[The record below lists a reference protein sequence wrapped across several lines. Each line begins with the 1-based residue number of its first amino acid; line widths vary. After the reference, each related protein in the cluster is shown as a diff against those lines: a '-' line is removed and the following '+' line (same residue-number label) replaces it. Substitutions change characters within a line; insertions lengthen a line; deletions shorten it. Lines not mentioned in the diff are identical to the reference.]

1 MNGTVGATTSFKPSP
16 SGSLGLGAEWWR
28 PVPPTGGQA
37 GASQAESIVAD
48 GTRAGTAP
56 FVALVAFIIILL
68 LAPQALFPVLSPFR
82 LALLAA
88 VGGIAAHALDR
99 FLAHRPISIVTR
111 EIVLAACL
119 AAWALVGVPFSYW
132 PGGSISLLLDLFIK
146 SLAIFWLI
154 ANIVDTPERFRAVT
168 LTLVIASVPLAAV
181 AIMHFLS
188 GDIAPGG
195 NYQDYKRIVGY
206 NAPLTQNPNDLAL
219 TLNLLLPFSVA
230 HLIRARGA
238 LARSILTGVVLLVTA
253 AIVLTFSRAGFL
265 ALATM
270 LALYLWKLSRS
281 TQRHWALVMV
291 LVALLSVAFL
301 PGSYIHR
308 IGTITNM
315 QTDRS
320 GSSQARWD
328 GMVAA
333 TRLALQHP
341 LLGVGA
347 GMNILALNE
356 ARGPLWKEVHNVYLE
371 YGADLGLP
379 GLALFLALLG
389 SCWSRMRRTQR
400 AAEGAPG
407 FEDLFQYSVAVEASL
422 AAFAVAG
429 MFHPVGYHFYFYII
443 AGLAV
448 ALGTLGT
455 AMMSGTLRTM
465 EVRPVAH

>member
-1 MNGTVGATTSFKPSP
+1 MSGMDGGTTSYGPATT
-16 SGSLGLGAEWWR
+16 GALRLGAEWWR
-28 PVPPTGGQA
+28 PVPPPVGRAGTGDATSIAA
-37 GASQAESIVAD
+37 G
-48 GTRAGTAP
+48 GTAP
-56 FVALVAFIIILL
+56 FVALLAFIIILL

-88 VGGIAAHALDR
+88 AGGIAAHALDR
-99 FLAHRPISIVTR
+99 FLARQPISIVTR
-111 EIVLAACL
+111 EIVLATCL
-119 AAWALVGVPFSYW
+119 AAWAVVGVPFSYW

-154 ANIVDTPERFRAVT
+154 ANIVDTAARFRAVT
-168 LTLVIASVPLAAV
+168 WTLVAASVPLAAV
-181 AIMHFLS
+181 AIVHFLS

-195 NYQDYKRIVGY
+195 NYHAYQRIVGY

-238 LARSILTGVVLLVTA
+238 LARSILTGVVLLVAA

-265 ALATM
+265 ALATI

-281 TQRHWALVMV
+281 TQRHWVVAVV
-291 LVALLSVAFL
+291 LLAIVVAPFL
-301 PGSYIHR
+301 PGSYVDR
-308 IGTITNM
+308 IGTITDM
-315 QTDRS
+315 QTDQT

-356 ARGPLWKEVHNVYLE
+356 TRGPLWKEVHNVYLE

-379 GLALFLALLG
+379 GLALFLALFW
-389 SCWSRMRRTQR
+389 SCWSRTRRTQR
-400 AAEGAPG
+400 AAAGVRG
-407 FEDLFQYSVAVEASL
+407 LEDLFQYGVAVEASL

-455 AMMSGTLRTM
+455 AVVLRTTSTM
-465 EVRPVAH
+465 EVLPVAH

>member
-1 MNGTVGATTSFKPSP
+1 MSGMDGGTTSFGPAATGALRP
-16 SGSLGLGAEWWR
+16 GAEWWR
-28 PVPPTGGQA
+28 PLPPPGSRA
-37 GASQAESIVAD
+37 GASDAASISA
-48 GTRAGTAP
+48 GGTAP
-56 FVALVAFIIILL
+56 FVALLAFIIILL

-88 VGGIAAHALDR
+88 AGGIAAHALDR
-99 FLAHRPISIVTR
+99 FLARRPISIVTR

-119 AAWALVGVPFSYW
+119 AAWAVVGVPFSYW
-132 PGGSISLLLDLFIK
+132 PGGSISLLLELFIK

-154 ANIVDTPERFRAVT
+154 ANVVDTPARFRAVT
-168 LTLVIASVPLAAV
+168 WTLVAASVPLAAV
-181 AIMHFLS
+181 AIAHFLS

-230 HLIRARGA
+230 HLIRARGT
-238 LARSILTGVVLLVTA
+238 LARSILTGIVLLVAA

-291 LVALLSVAFL
+291 LVALLLVAFL
-301 PGSYIHR
+301 PGSYLQR

-315 QTDRS
+315 QTDQS

-356 ARGPLWKEVHNVYLE
+356 TRGPLWKEVHNVYLE

-379 GLALFLALLG
+379 GLALFLALFW
-389 SCWSRMRRTQR
+389 SCWSRARRTQR
-400 AAEGAPG
+400 LAAGVPDLA
-407 FEDLFQYSVAVEASL
+407 DLFQYGVAVEVSL

-455 AMMSGTLRTM
+455 AVVLGTIRTM
-465 EVRPVAH
+465 EVLPVAH

>member
-1 MNGTVGATTSFKPSP
+1 MP
-16 SGSLGLGAEWWR
+16 SLGPARAGALQLGAEWWR
-28 PVPPTGGQA
+28 PVPAPVGQSGARGAASIAAGETGG
-37 GASQAESIVAD
+37 
-48 GTRAGTAP
+48 GTAP
-56 FVALVAFIIILL
+56 FVALLGFIIILL
-68 LAPQALFPVLSPFR
+68 LAPQALFPVLAPFR

-88 VGGIAAHALDR
+88 AGGIAMHALDR
-99 FLAHRPISIVTR
+99 FFAHRPISIVTR
-111 EIVLAACL
+111 EIVLAGCL
-119 AAWALVGVPFSYW
+119 AAWAAVGVPFSLW
-132 PGGSISLLLDLFIK
+132 PGGSLSLLLDLFIK

-154 ANIVDTPERFRAVT
+154 ANIVGTPARFRAVT

-181 AIMHFLS
+181 AIMHFVS

-195 NYQDYKRIVGY
+195 NYQQYKRIIGY

-238 LARSILTGVVLLVTA
+238 LVRSILTGVVLLLVL

-265 ALATM
+265 ALITM
-270 LALYLWKLSRS
+270 LALYLWKVSRS
-281 TQRHWALVMV
+281 PQRHWALVVV
-291 LVALLSVAFL
+291 LLALVVVPFL
-301 PGSYIHR
+301 PGSYVDR
-308 IGTITNM
+308 IGTITSM

-333 TRLALQHP
+333 TRLALRHP

-356 ARGPLWKEVHNVYLE
+356 TRGPLWKEVHNVYLE

-379 GLALFLALLG
+379 GLFLFLALFW
-389 SCWSRMRRTQR
+389 SCWSATRRTQR
-400 AAEGAPG
+400 TAAGVPG
-407 FEDLFQYSVAVEASL
+407 LEDLFQYAVAVEVSL

-448 ALGTLGT
+448 ALGTLRT
-455 AMMSGTLRTM
+455 AVALGTLNTM
-465 EVRPVAH
+465 EVLPVAH